1 MTPTKAVI
9 RRLTAVA
16 AVAFTCFE
24 LYTVGFGTLSPLAQR
39 ATMVAFAMFIAFLSQ
54 PLFDWQDPG
63 VAPAKRA
70 AGATVDLALV
80 TAGLAACIYL
90 AIEEEGLADRSG
102 AETATDLIFAAIGP
116 IVLLEL
122 VRRVAGL
129 ALFFVATGVFVYGYL
144 GDAVFVIYAAIC
156 IVAAL
161 WHQAGWRWAAVA
173 AISFAVILGLVPQ
186 AAFLTDPA
194 SYPFQGA
201 SHDRLAA
208 YTWLTSEGTFGSIA
222 GIMTEFIFIFIL
234 FAAFLEATG
243 AGTILINLAF
253 ALTGRFRGGP
263 AQSAVLASSMFGMV
277 SGSTM
282 ANVVSTGT
290 FTIPLM
296 IRTGF
301 SRSFSGAV
309 EAVASCGG
317 QIVPPIMGAS
327 VFIMS
332 EIIGVPY
339 VKLMGYALIPA
350 ALYFAS
356 LALAIY
362 FEARRIDVKPVERAD
377 IPDGWEQVRKGGFL
391 LISVVILLASIVSGQ
406 TPGRAGFNAVLS
418 LMVMVDLVR
427 ALSATRSRYGETGM
441 WTVGSMV
448 VLLIVLTF
456 SPIEMP
462 GAISATVDL
471 PFFGHDIEW
480 QRLALVTLAI
490 ACAVVP
496 ALRLFPIVLPLA
508 LGTARW
514 QLPGEIDWLT
524 HMPVV
529 GPLPI
534 LLLGALA
541 GWLILLA
548 VRERGTDIDVQI
560 EARDFGRSVLRGME
574 TGARNSLSL
583 VGATTAIGLIV
594 GILVLAAIGVRLSIF
609 VSEAATASLFLAFFL
624 VMLSSLVL
632 GMGLPTVAAY
642 LLLVVV
648 VAPAMAELGVSLIA
662 AHMFIFYF
670 GVISSITP
678 PVALAAFAAS
688 GISGADAI
696 KTGFVSCRLA
706 ITGFIVPYL
715 FIFHPEILLLEGS
728 ALDIGHR
735 TAVAFAGIV
744 FVAMGATGFGLRRL
758 NLLDRAILFAA
769 AFLMFSDPV
778 WMNAAGF
785 ALGIAH
791 ICYQYVSRDRAG
803 QAHTA

>member
-1 MTPTKAVI
+1 MTSAASFSRT
-9 RRLTAVA
+9 LTAAA

-39 ATMVAFAMFIAFLSQ
+39 ATMLAFAMFIAFLSR
-54 PLFDWQDPG
+54 PLFDWMNGDGPRLKRTAGAVLDLSLVVAG
-63 VAPAKRA
+63 VA
-70 AGATVDLALV
+70 
-80 TAGLAACIYL
+80 ACVYL
-90 AIEEEGLADRSG
+90 ILEEEGLADRSG
-102 AETATDLIFAAIGP
+102 AETPTDLFFAAIGP
-116 IVLLEL
+116 LILLEL

-129 ALFFVATGVFVYGYL
+129 ALFFVAAAVFVYGYV
-144 GDAVFVIYAAIC
+144 GDVAVVAYAAIG
-156 IVAAL
+156 VVVLL
-161 WHQAGWRWAAVA
+161 WRFVGWKWAVG
-173 AISFAVILGLVPQ
+173 SAVIMVGALMTPA
-186 AAFLTDPA
+186 AAFLTDP
-194 SYPFQGA
+194 STYPFAGA
-201 SHDRLAA
+201 SHDRLSA

-222 GIMTEFIFIFIL
+222 GIMSEFIFIFIL

-253 ALTGRFRGGP
+253 ALTGRMRGGP

-301 SRSFSGAV
+301 SRTFSGAV
-309 EAVASCGG
+309 ESVASCGG

-350 ALYFAS
+350 FLYFAS
-356 LALAIY
+356 LSFSIY
-362 FEARRIDVKPVERAD
+362 FEARRIDVRPVARSD
-377 IPDGWEQVRKGGFL
+377 IPDGWEQVRRGGYL
-391 LISVVILLASIVSGQ
+391 LIPVVILLASIVSGQ

-427 ALSATRSRYGETGM
+427 SLSAIRARWGAMGL
-441 WTVGSMV
+441 WAA
-448 VLLIVLTF
+448 
-456 SPIEMP
+456 
-462 GAISATVDL
+462 GAIIVV
-471 PFFGHDIEW
+471 
-480 QRLALVTLAI
+480 ALVLVFGPVRMPSFLDLTVAVPLIGSEVEWPRLLLVLAAI
-490 ACAVVP
+490 AFALVP
-496 ALRLFPIVLPLA
+496 GLRFLPIVLPLA

-514 QLPGEIDWLT
+514 AFPAEISWLT
-524 HMPVV
+524 DAPVV

-534 LLLGALA
+534 LALSALA

-548 VRERGTDIDVQI
+548 VLERGTDIDAAAD
-560 EARDFGRSVLRGME
+560 AREFGRSVISGME
-574 TGARNSLSL
+574 KGARNSLSL

-609 VSEAATASLFLAFFL
+609 VTQAASASLFLAFFL
-624 VMLSSLVL
+624 VMLASLVL

-688 GISGADAI
+688 GISGANAMR
-696 KTGFVSCRLA
+696 TGFMSCRLA
-706 ITGFIVPYL
+706 ITGFIVPFL
-715 FIFHPEILLLEGS
+715 FVYYPEILLLEGGV
-728 ALDIGHR
+728 ADIGQR
-735 TAVAFAGIV
+735 AATVLAGMI
-744 FVAMGATGFGLRRL
+744 FVAMGMMGHGITRL
-758 NLLDRAILFAA
+758 TVIDRALLCGA
-769 AFLMFSDPV
+769 AFLLFAPPI
-778 WMNAAGF
+778 WLNLCGL
-785 ALGIAH
+785 ALGVGH
-791 ICYQYVSRDRAG
+791 VVFQYTRRRMA
-803 QAHTA
+803 